1 MSDFI
6 NTTDALGDDAV
17 CDGIITKT
25 LTEYAESHIT
35 TIGDYAF
42 YNCNKLAKLDLPN
55 ATSIGVF
62 AFYGCSTMKTI
73 NLPVVTLIDNY
84 AFYNGYALESV
95 NTPLVTEIGKS
106 AFRYCTKLASID
118 LPSAILIDS
127 YAFYNCT
134 SLTAVVLRSETMC
147 ELTDTNAFANT
158 PIADGTGYIYVP
170 KTLVEAYQNGT
181 NWSLHFSQFRAIED
195 YPDIIGG

>member
-25 LTEYAESHIT
+25 LMEYAESHIT

-42 YNCNKLAKLDLPN
+42 YNCNKLTKLDLPN

-106 AFRYCTKLASID
+106 AFRYCSCIAEDFDGVFLRKYLFTC
-118 LPSAILIDS
+118 
-127 YAFYNCT
+127 FHFT
-134 SLTAVVLRSETMC
+134 SNNVQSTSP
-147 ELTDTNAFANT
+147 F
-158 PIADGTGYIYVP
+158 
-170 KTLVEAYQNGT
+170 
-181 NWSLHFSQFRAIED
+181 SL
-195 YPDIIGG
+195 